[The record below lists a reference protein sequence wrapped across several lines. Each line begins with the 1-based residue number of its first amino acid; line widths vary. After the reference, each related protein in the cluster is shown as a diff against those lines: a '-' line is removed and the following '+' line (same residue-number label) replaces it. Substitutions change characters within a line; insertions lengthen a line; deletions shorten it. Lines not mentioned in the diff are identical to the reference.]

1 MVIEGG
7 ADLERERGGC
17 RDRVSLDETVTDTQ
31 EIVTMECLLGV
42 VQLVMGIGN
51 VVAKKM
57 AHVESGHP
65 SMGILGGSLDA
76 SGQSGPHEE
85 PKD

>member
-7 ADLERERGGC
+7 AGLERGRGGC

-57 AHVESGHP
+57 AHVESGHR
-65 SMGILGGSLDA
+65 SMGILGGSLDT